1 MYGSFA
7 LGLRSFLRHS
17 ITLEEA
23 RTSVRKRVEE
33 REANFLR
40 LVERGVFGY
49 SRSPYLPLMK
59 LAKCEMGDIQ
69 NMVRSQGLENTL
81 LELRKAGVYITFEEF
96 KGREPIVR
104 NGQIIQVRP
113 QDFDNP
119 YLGRYYYK
127 AETGGSTG
135 AGTRVTIDLEHVAAQ
150 APLIMLE
157 CDAYGV
163 LNAPTVIWRGLL
175 PDQTGIWNILYSARI
190 GNIPLKWFTPVT
202 KRDLKPSLKN
212 RLASR
217 YFVLLG
223 RLAGKPVPW
232 PEVVPLDQ
240 AGVIAHTIAAILR
253 DQGSCL
259 IRALVSM
266 ALRISVAAMA
276 EGLDLTG
283 ATFVGG
289 GEPPTPAK
297 VREITRSGARYFPV
311 YFFTEFGAVGFGC
324 ARPVDSND
332 LHFLKDGLA
341 LIQYPRQVPGADL
354 TVEAFHYTSLLPTS
368 PKLMLNVES
377 DDYGV
382 IEKRVCGCAFE
393 ELGFTEHLM
402 HVRSYRK
409 LTGEGVTLMGS
420 EMVTILQEVLPNRFG
435 GTSLDYQLLEEE
447 DKNSFTRLFL
457 LVSPKVGDLDERAVV
472 EVVLDALS
480 QGSDSAKVAR
490 SIWDQAKTLR
500 VRRAEPIWTARGKL
514 MPLHLGTRKV

>member
-1 MYGSFA
+1 M
-7 LGLRSFLRHS
+7 
-17 ITLEEA
+17 
-23 RTSVRKRVEE
+23 EE
-33 REANFLR
+33 RETNFLR

-49 SRSPYLPLMK
+49 PRSPYLPLMK
-59 LAKCEMGDIQ
+59 LAKCELGDIRK
-69 NMVRSQGLENTL
+69 MVQSQGIESTL
-81 LELRKAGVYITFEEF
+81 LALRQAGVYITFEEF

-104 NGQIIQVRP
+104 NGQIVRVRP

-157 CDAYGV
+157 CDTYGV
-163 LNAPTVIWRGLL
+163 LNSPTIIWRGIL
-175 PDQTGIWNILYSARI
+175 PDQTGIFNILYSSRI
-190 GNIPLKWFTPVT
+190 GNIPLLWFCPIT
-202 KRDLKPSLKN
+202 KRDLRPSLKN

-217 YFVLLG
+217 YFVALG
-223 RLAGKPVPW
+223 RLSGKPVPW
-232 PEVVPLDQ
+232 PESIPLDQ
-240 AGVIAHTIAAILR
+240 AGVIAHRIAGILR
-253 DQGSCL
+253 DRGSCL

-266 ALRISVAAMA
+266 AVRISLAAMA

-324 ARPVDSND
+324 AQPADSND

-354 TVEAFHYTSLLPTS
+354 TVDAFHYTSLLPTA
-368 PKLMLNVES
+368 PKLLLNVES

-382 IEKRVCGCAFE
+382 IEKRVCGCPFE
-393 ELGFTEHLM
+393 QLGFTEHLRY
-402 HVRSYRK
+402 VRSYRK
-409 LTGEGVTLMGS
+409 LTGEGVTLIGS
-420 EMVTILQEVLPNRFG
+420 EMVAILQEVLPKRFG
-435 GTSLDYQLLEEE
+435 GTALDYQLLEEE
-447 DKNSFTRLFL
+447 DQGSFTRLFL
-457 LVSPKVGDLDERAVV
+457 LISPKVGHLDERAVV
-472 EVVLDALS
+472 EVVLDALNK
-480 QGSDSAKVAR
+480 GSDSAKVAR
-490 SIWDQAKTLR
+490 AIWNQAGTLQ
-500 VRRAEPIWTARGKL
+500 VRRTEPIWTARGKL
-514 MPLHLGTRKV
+514 NPLHLGTRIRS